1 MTQKPS
7 NLKDIL
13 YQPKNDKITRILYAR
28 VSSLDQ
34 KTDRQTI
41 NSASYDL
48 VVEDKCSGTIP
59 FFEREGG
66 KKIKLLVERGCKMEL
81 DVHAIDRIGRD
92 LRDVLNVIHYFN
104 SNRISICFI
113 SQGLKTLN
121 EKGEENPIAKMVIA
135 ILGVVAEMEK
145 RHINERTAEGIA
157 IARALGK
164 YKGRNQ
170 GTKEDVHQFLSK
182 PKNKKALDYVRKGYK
197 NSEISKITKL
207 SVNTVVKIRKYA
219 NAS

>member
-104 SNRISICFI
+104 SKGISICFI

>member
-1 MTQKPS
+1 
-7 NLKDIL
+7 
-13 YQPKNDKITRILYAR
+13 
-28 VSSLDQ
+28 
-34 KTDRQTI
+34 
-41 NSASYDL
+41 
-48 VVEDKCSGTIP
+48 
-59 FFEREGG
+59 
-66 KKIKLLVERGCKMEL
+66 MEL

>member
-1 MTQKPS
+1 MTKNPS
-7 NLKDIL
+7 KIEDTII
-13 YQPKNDKITRILYAR
+13 QPKNDKKIRVKYVR

-34 KTDRQTI
+34 KTDRQTV

-66 KKIKLLVERGCKMEL
+66 KKIKLLVEKGCNMEL

-92 LRDVLNVIHYFN
+92 LLDIYNTILFFN
-104 SNRISICFI
+104 SHKISIYFV
-113 SQGLKTLN
+113 SQELATLN
-121 EKGEENPIAKMVIA
+121 DKGEENAVAKMVIS

-145 RHINERTAEGIA
+145 KNINERTREGIE
-157 IARALGK
+157 IAKALGK

-170 GTKEDVHQFLSK
+170 GSKEDVHQFLSK